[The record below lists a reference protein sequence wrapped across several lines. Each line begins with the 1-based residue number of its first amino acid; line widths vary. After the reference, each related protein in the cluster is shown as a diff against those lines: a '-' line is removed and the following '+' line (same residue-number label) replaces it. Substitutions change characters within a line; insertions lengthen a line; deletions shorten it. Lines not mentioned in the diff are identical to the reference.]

1 MALIYSSRFLPAPEA
16 PLKLR
21 FGASGMQPAKWMSGK
36 LQMLQLL
43 CTKDKCTAYG
53 NRPAA
58 VGKSCSRLLEVL
70 NEIQTLTKERCSV
83 ATGGLCFTHTHWHLY
98 LRWFLTI

>member
-1 MALIYSSRFLPAPEA
+1 MALTYSSRFLPALEA

-21 FGASGMQPAKWMSGK
+21 FGASGMQPAKRMLGK

-53 NRPAA
+53 NRLAA

-70 NEIQTLTKERCSV
+70 NEIQTLMKDGCSV

-98 LRWFLTI
+98 L